1 MLAYVLVR
9 RGGYSVKE
17 MAEYFGR
24 DATTIRSLVSRYEQ
38 KMQTS
43 PSLAEAST
51 GWLSLFSCRR

>member
-1 MLAYVLVR
+1 MLVR

-51 GWLSLFSCRR
+51 GWLSLFSYRR